1 MTKGNRKL
9 DTKWVV
15 YPEVELTLDDIKNYY
30 NMQEKNDL
38 QDVLSNAPV
47 VDELKKELADSFSS
61 SHDFEVIP
69 DAEQQLELTEEQKRE
84 FLIEQLKQS
93 KIKFRPIVHRGKV
106 TTNQFDAAYKKKRQN
121 RNKMQKQSRKNNRKK

>member
-1 MTKGNRKL
+1 
-9 DTKWVV
+9 
-15 YPEVELTLDDIKNYY
+15 
-30 NMQEKNDL
+30 MQEKDDL

-47 VDELKKELADSFSS
+47 VEELKNELADSFSS
-61 SHDFEVIP
+61 SQDFEVIP
-69 DAEQQLELTEEQKRE
+69 DAEEQLELTEEQKRE

-106 TTNQFDAAYKKKRQN
+106 TINQFNAAYKKKRQN